1 MEPGLLYT
9 QDLLI
14 NLRFPNL
21 VDDALFLFLLN
32 LVLQF
37 FLHFLLPGLEL
48 LY

>member
-21 VDDALFLFLLN
+21 VDDALLS
-32 LVLQF
+32 QF
-37 FLHFLLPGLEL
+37 SSSILSTFSSARA
-48 LY
+48 